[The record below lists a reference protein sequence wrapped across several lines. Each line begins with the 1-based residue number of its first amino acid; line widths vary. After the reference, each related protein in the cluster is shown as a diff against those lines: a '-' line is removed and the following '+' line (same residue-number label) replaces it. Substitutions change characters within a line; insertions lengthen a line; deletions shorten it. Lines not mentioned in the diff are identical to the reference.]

1 MNSQE
6 AIILMMAQKLRSCDE
21 QEMRQ
26 LCAQTPEAGQESP
39 EDVFQTID
47 RWAKLDKATQQ
58 KILNL
63 IKVGNVHDQMHRLKA
78 HISQL
83 MEIQKNRAG
92 TCKEKGQ

>member
-6 AIILMMAQKLRSCDE
+6 AIILMMAQKLKSCDE
-21 QEMRQ
+21 QEMRE
-26 LCAQTPEAGQESP
+26 LCSQSPDAGQESP
-39 EDVFQTID
+39 ETIFQTID

-63 IKVGNVHDQMHRLKA
+63 IKEGNVQDQMHRLKA

-83 MEIQKNRAG
+83 METQRNRAG
-92 TCKEKGQ
+92 ATKEKGQ

>member
-26 LCAQTPEAGQESP
+26 LCSQTPEAGQESP
-39 EDVFQTID
+39 EAIFQTID

-58 KILNL
+58 KILSL
-63 IKVGNVHDQMHRLKA
+63 IEKENIQEQVHKLKA
-78 HISQL
+78 HINQL
-83 MEIQKNRAG
+83 METQKNRAG
-92 TCKEKGQ
+92 DHKEKGQ

>member
-6 AIILMMAQKLRSCDE
+6 AIILMMAQKLKSCDE

-26 LCAQTPEAGQESP
+26 LCSQAQKAGEGSP
-39 EDVFQTID
+39 DAIYQTLD

-58 KILNL
+58 KILSL
-63 IKVGNVHDQMHRLKA
+63 IKSGNVQDQVHRLKA

-83 MEIQKNRAG
+83 IETQKNRAG
-92 TCKEKGQ
+92 ISKEKGQ

>member
-26 LCAQTPEAGQESP
+26 LCAQTPEIGDESP
-39 EDVFQTID
+39 EAVFQTID

-63 IKVGNVHDQMHRLKA
+63 IKEGNVQDQMHRLKA

-83 MEIQKNRAG
+83 METQRTRTG
-92 TCKEKGQ
+92 DHKEKGQ